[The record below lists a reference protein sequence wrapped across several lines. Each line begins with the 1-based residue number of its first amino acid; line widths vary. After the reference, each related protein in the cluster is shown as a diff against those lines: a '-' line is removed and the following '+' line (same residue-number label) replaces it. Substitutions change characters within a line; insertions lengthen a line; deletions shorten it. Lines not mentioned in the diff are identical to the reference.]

1 MRIKAADFNRLLNTL
16 VGMTLSE
23 AQMAYDNNP
32 GETRQPNAD
41 RGLVENG
48 YFYYTYEDWRCLG
61 QSGHRAR
68 DVRHGF
74 GRHRY
79 KVAFDVYKPGKD
91 LLPSKIKH
99 EDVWFA
105 QGPAVRA
112 HRCPGVAY
120 SASAIVDVTRAAD
133 GTLDAVLYQMN

>member
-48 YFYYTYEDWRCLG
+48 YFYYTYETGVAWGSQGIAHATSVTDLG
-61 QSGHRAR
+61 GN
-68 DVRHGF
+68 
-74 GRHRY
+74 RY
-79 KVAFDVYKPGKD
+79 KVAFDVYKPARTC
-91 LLPSKIKH
+91 S
-99 EDVWFA
+99 
-105 QGPAVRA
+105 PARSSTRRMV
-112 HRCPGVAY
+112 CPRTSLCERIGATGVAY